1 MRPKIILIL
10 FSLLFPAIIFS
21 QSNGV
26 DRIRKI
32 VIDAGHGGADP
43 GAVSR
48 DRRYAEKNITL
59 NVALSLG
66 RMISENFPET
76 EVIYTRKTD
85 VFIPLDERT
94 QIANRNKADLFISI
108 HVNSARAQEASGTET
123 FVMGVDKSS
132 SNLEVS
138 KLENSVVVLEEDYSS
153 KYQGFDPDNPESYI
167 IFSLLQNSHLEQS
180 LEFAAS
186 VQKSLNNGPIKK
198 SRGIKQAGFLVL
210 WRATMPSILVEL
222 GFISNYNDYKILINK
237 ESQES
242 FARSIFNAF
251 ASYKKRYEGDTSA
264 PIVIESPKKEIDNT
278 GDTLPGSRVA
288 DKKEIQTALSSNET
302 PKMVSEGARYMIQI
316 MASSTKLPKGSKEFK
331 GIKDVEYIKIGAY
344 HKYFTGSFG
353 TFEQARDSLKK
364 IRTIFPQAFIVK
376 EQNGEVKATNK

>member
-32 VIDAGHGGADP
+32 VIDAGHGGEDP
-43 GAVSR
+43 GAISR
-48 DRRYAEKNITL
+48 DRKYAEKNITL
-59 NVALSLG
+59 NVALILG
-66 RMISENFPET
+66 RLISENFPET

-251 ASYKKRYEGDTSA
+251 ASYKKRYEGDTST
-264 PIVIESPKKEIDNT
+264 PIVIESPKKESDST
-278 GDTLPGSRVA
+278 GDTDPGSRVA

-302 PKMVSEGARYMIQI
+302 PKMVREGARYMIQI
-316 MASSTKLPKGSKEFK
+316 MASSTKLSKGSKEFK